1 MEQQRPIQKESTV
14 KDFLEV
20 IFRRKWIIVGIVAVA
35 TLSVFFLSLKEPAAY
50 ESSAKALVRR
60 GEAQGVFNQYVR
72 TLTWEEEIASQIE
85 LVKSLVVVERAR
97 NLMPEFYP
105 EGYEPSETISE
116 NRVGA
121 GVISTSNVI
130 WITYESSDP
139 VFCEVAVNAIVNSYK
154 EYYHKFRTP
163 PEMDD
168 FFETE
173 IRSIK
178 EEIDYWLER
187 KERIYREWDIL
198 EIESQRRYLIQS
210 LTNYQTKLDDLEQD
224 IHEKRAIIKRL
235 EELKQAGPEQMLAAS
250 TSFVE
255 SMLEQR
261 VVERLR
267 TQLQELKVK
276 ESELEGRYTDENRE
290 LILVRKQVKN
300 VSGMIV
306 EEIETQIIMGRSQL
320 DILLEKRSTL
330 SSIIERMKQESG
342 TYPAKEVEV
351 DRITVALAQL
361 NENYFNLLESHTNA
375 KMTLAS
381 NPEWTVTI
389 LSEATPANRKKSRDY
404 VRMALGPVFSVIF
417 ALGFAFFID
426 NLDHSVKNIADAEE
440 SLGLPV
446 LASFPEE
453 KVE

>member
-1 MEQQRPIQKESTV
+1 MEQQRHIQKESTV

-20 IFRRKWIIVGIVAVA
+20 VFRRKWIIVGIVAVA
-35 TLSVFFLSLKEPAAY
+35 TLSVLFLSLKEPAVY

-85 LVKSLVVVERAR
+85 MVKSLVVVERAR
-97 NLMPEFYP
+97 ELMPEFYP
-105 EGYEPSETISE
+105 EGYQPSETIHE
-116 NRVGA
+116 GRVGA

-130 WITYESSDP
+130 WIIYESSDP

-163 PEMDD
+163 PEMDN

-178 EEIDYWLER
+178 EELDYWMQR
-187 KERIYREWDIL
+187 KEKIYREWDIVD
-198 EIESQRRYLIQS
+198 IESQRRYLVQS
-210 LTNYQTKLDDLEQD
+210 LMNYQVKLDDLEQE
-224 IHEKRAIIKRL
+224 IHEKRAIIERL
-235 EELKQAGPEQMLAAS
+235 EKLKQAGPEQLLAAS
-250 TSFVE
+250 TGFVE

-261 VVERLR
+261 VVENLR
-267 TQLQELKVK
+267 TQLQKLKVE
-276 ESELEGRYTDENRE
+276 ESRLETRYTDENRE
-290 LILVRKQVKN
+290 LIGVKKQIEN
-300 VSGMIV
+300 VSGMLSDEV
-306 EEIETQIIMGRSQL
+306 ETQIIMGRSKL
-320 DILLEKRSTL
+320 DVLLEKRSTL
-330 SSIIERMKQESG
+330 FGIIERMKQESG

-351 DRITVALAQL
+351 DRITVALDQL

-375 KMTLAS
+375 KMTIAS

-389 LSEATPANRKKSRDY
+389 LSGASPANRKKNLDY
-404 VRMALGPVFSVIF
+404 VRMALGPVFSIIF

-426 NLDHSVKNIADAEE
+426 NLDHSIKNIVDAEE

>member
-1 MEQQRPIQKESTV
+1 MEDKLRITKESTV

-20 IFRRKWIIVGIVAVA
+20 VFRRKWIIIGIVAVA
-35 TLSVFFLSLKEPAAY
+35 TLSVVILSLREPATY

-72 TLTWEEEIASQIE
+72 TLAWEEEIASQIE
-85 LVKSLVVVERAR
+85 MVKSLVVVNRAR
-97 NLMPEFYP
+97 EIMPEFYP
-105 EGYEPSETISE
+105 TGYEPSETIHE
-116 NRVGA
+116 HRVNA
-121 GVISTSNVI
+121 GVISTSNVL

-139 VFCEVAVNAIVNSYK
+139 IFCEVAVNAVVNSYK

-168 FFETE
+168 FFESE
-173 IRSIK
+173 IRSIR

-187 KERIYREWDIL
+187 KERIYREWDIIDM
-198 EIESQRRYLIQS
+198 ENQRRNLVQS
-210 LTNYQTKLDDLEQD
+210 LAGYAEKLNDLDQEILEKQTIITHLE
-224 IHEKRAIIKRL
+224 RL
-235 EELKQAGPEQMLAAS
+235 KKAGPEQMHAAS
-250 TSFVE
+250 SGFVE
-255 SMLEQR
+255 SQLEQR
-261 VVERLR
+261 VVENLR
-267 TQLQELKVK
+267 TQLLELKVT
-276 ESELEGRYTDENRE
+276 ESRLETRYTDENRE
-290 LILVRKQVKN
+290 LIGVRKQIDN
-300 VSGMIV
+300 VREMLLD
-306 EEIETQIIMGRSQL
+306 EIETQVIINRSQL
-320 DILLEKRSTL
+320 HVLTEKRSTL
-330 SSIIERMKQESG
+330 SGIIERMNQESD

-351 DRITVALAQL
+351 DRITSALSQL

-375 KMTLAS
+375 KMSLAS

-389 LSEATPANRKKSRDY
+389 LSKATPANRKKSRDY
-404 VRMALGPVFSVIF
+404 VRMSLGPVFSIIF

-426 NLDHSVKNIADAEE
+426 NLDHSIKNIADAEE

>member
-72 TLTWEEEIASQIE
+72 TLTWEEEIASQLE

>member
-1 MEQQRPIQKESTV
+1 MEEQRSIQKESTV

-20 IFRRKWIIVGIVAVA
+20 VFRRKWIIIGIVAVA
-35 TLSVFFLSLKEPAAY
+35 TMSVLFLSLREPAVY
-50 ESSAKALVRR
+50 QSSAKALVRR

-72 TLTWEEEIASQIE
+72 TLAWEEEIASQIE
-85 LVKSLVVVERAR
+85 LVKSIVVVKRAR
-97 NLMPEFYP
+97 ELMPEFYP
-105 EGYEPSETISE
+105 EGYTPPGTINEGS
-116 NRVGA
+116 VDA

-130 WITYESSDP
+130 WITYDSSDP
-139 VFCEVAVNAIVNSYK
+139 IFCEVEVNAIVNSYK

-178 EEIDYWLER
+178 DEIDYWLRR
-187 KERIYREWDIL
+187 KEQIYREWDIID
-198 EIESQRRYLIQS
+198 IESQRRYLVQS
-210 LTNYQTKLDDLEQD
+210 RSNYQVKLDDLDQEID
-224 IHEKRAIIKRL
+224 EKKAVLGHMDRL
-235 EELKQAGPEQMLAAS
+235 KLAGPEQLHAAS
-250 TSFVE
+250 SGFVE
-255 SMLEQR
+255 GQLEQR
-261 VVERLR
+261 VVENLR
-267 TQLQELKVK
+267 TQLQKLMVE
-276 ESELEGRYTDENRE
+276 ESELGTRYTDENRE
-290 LILVRKQVKN
+290 LISVRKQIEDLRAMLVD
-300 VSGMIV
+300 
-306 EEIETQIIMGRSQL
+306 EIETQIIMGRSQL
-320 DILLEKRSTL
+320 DVLLAKRSTL
-330 SSIIERMKQESG
+330 SGIIERMRQESD

-351 DRITVALAQL
+351 DRITAALDQL

-389 LSEATPANRKKSRDY
+389 LSGATPANRKTSRDY
-404 VRMALGPVFSVIF
+404 VRMSLGPVFSIIL

-426 NLDHSVKNIADAEE
+426 NLDHSIKNIADAEE